1 MRRIETELNI
11 SIIIGTELS
20 FFSDLVSFCVE
31 YMSFSPK
38 PLFHMLFFHIN
49 IQSTTIESRLS
60 II

>member
-20 FFSDLVSFCVE
+20 FFWDLVSFCVE

-38 PLFHMLFFHIN
+38 PLFHMLFFHIYSVYN
-49 IQSTTIESRLS
+49 Y
-60 II
+60 